1 MATPLDDLLRRRIAA
16 EGPITVADYMAEALG
31 HPAHGYY
38 MGRDPFGRAGD
49 FTTAPEISQMFGEL
63 LGLWCAEIRRMMGSP
78 NPVRLVELG
87 PGRGTLMADALR
99 AIHRAAPDCS
109 TAFAV
114 HLVETSP
121 ALRQRQRETLAE
133 IEVQWYDAFEQVPDG
148 PLLLLANEFFD
159 ALPIHQFVRTEDGWR
174 ERMVGTEDGDLCFIV
189 ATDPVDQTLIAEA
202 VRDTAETGDVVESRP
217 MADGIAAAIAQRIA
231 VHGGAALLI
240 DYGHAVSDAGDT
252 LQAVRAHAF
261 AAVLADPGEADLT
274 AHVDFAALA
283 RAASPHAAVH
293 GPVDQGVLLRRL
305 GIEARAAKLREAAAA
320 DQATEIS
327 AALARLIGADGMG
340 ALFKALVIAH
350 PDLGALPGFEG

>member
-63 LGLWCAEIRRMMGSP
+63 LGLWCAKVWHMMGSP
-78 NPVRLVELG
+78 SPIDLVELG

-99 AIHRAAPDCS
+99 AIDRAAPDCR
-109 TAFAV
+109 AALAV

-133 IEVQWYDAFEQVPDG
+133 IEVQWHERFEQAPDG

-159 ALPIHQFVRTEDGWR
+159 ALPIRQFVCTKDGWR
-174 ERMVGTEDGDLCFIV
+174 ERMVGVADGNLCFTISS
-189 ATDPVDQTLIAEA
+189 DPVDEA
-202 VRDTAETGDVVESRP
+202 SIPDSVREAAETGDIAEARP
-217 MADGIAAAIAQRIA
+217 MADDIAAAIARRIA
-231 VHGGAALLI
+231 VHGGAALVV
-240 DYGHAVSDAGDT
+240 DYGHAASAAGDT
-252 LQAVRAHAF
+252 LQAVRGHAF
-261 AAVLADPGEADLT
+261 AEVLADPGAADLT

-305 GIEARAAKLREAAAA
+305 GIEARADKLLATA

-327 AALARLIGADGMG
+327 AALARLIGAGGMG
-340 ALFKALVIAH
+340 TLFEALAIAH